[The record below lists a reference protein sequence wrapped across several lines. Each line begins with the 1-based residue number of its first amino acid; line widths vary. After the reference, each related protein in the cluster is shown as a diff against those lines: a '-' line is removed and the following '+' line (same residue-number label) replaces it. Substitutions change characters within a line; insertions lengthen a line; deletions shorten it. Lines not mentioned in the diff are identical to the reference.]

1 MQKMTVEQA
10 QKNLMNIV
18 NKIDRNGERVIIQR
32 NGRNCAVIISF
43 TDYEAVERIEN
54 IVDLQEAD
62 SALLEAEREGIIDF
76 NDYVGEHEF
85 ENEEYGDEYVD
96 EEEYHDSGYH
106 EEE

>member
-10 QKNLMNIV
+10 QKNLANIV
-18 NKIDRNGERVIIQR
+18 NKIDRNGERVIIQC
-32 NGRNCAVIISF
+32 NGHNSAVIISF

-76 NDYVGEHEF
+76 NDYAGEHEF
-85 ENEEYGDEYVD
+85 ENDEYGDEYVD
-96 EEEYHDSGYH
+96 EEEYHDSGYR
-106 EEE
+106 EDD